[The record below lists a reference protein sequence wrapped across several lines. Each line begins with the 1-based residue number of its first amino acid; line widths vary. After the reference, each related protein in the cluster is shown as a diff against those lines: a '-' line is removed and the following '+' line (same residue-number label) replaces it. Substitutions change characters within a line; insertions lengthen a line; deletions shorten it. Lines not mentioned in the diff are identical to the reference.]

1 MDRAHRL
8 GQRRTVNVYRLL
20 TRGTLEERIM
30 GLQRFKLDVAA
41 AVVNADNASL
51 ASLDTSGLLD
61 LFAPPGAPAPAPPA
75 AGPAAGASGAAG
87 GGADAGAA
95 AAGGAGP
102 PRGRGGRGVLEGLGE
117 LWDEAQYAEELSL
130 DAFMSKLR

>member
-1 MDRAHRL
+1 
-8 GQRRTVNVYRLL
+8 
-20 TRGTLEERIM
+20 M

-61 LFAPPGAPAPAPPA
+61 LFAPPGAAA
-75 AGPAAGASGAAG
+75 AGGPAGGGKGAEAAVAAAG
-87 GGADAGAA
+87 GGKA
-95 AAGGAGP
+95 
-102 PRGRGGRGVLEGLGE
+102 VLEGLEE

-130 DAFMSKLR
+130 DAFVSKLR